1 VSKGGA
7 GSVELV
13 KDADSRVKVLIVDD
27 SEDQLFLLRRYFEKA
42 GCEVSVAGSAESAI
56 AQYAIVTPDL
66 AVIDLFLPGMDGWE
80 LAERVRVDNPDCA
93 IAITSVLSEE
103 HYPKAHHAL
112 PKPVTSAQVL
122 SALNDYVPKWK
133 KA

>member
-1 VSKGGA
+1 VA
-7 GSVELV
+7 LV
-13 KDADSRVKVLIVDD
+13 DEADSRVKVLIVDD

-42 GCEVSVAGSAESAI
+42 GCDVSVAATAESAI
-56 AQYAIVTPDL
+56 ELYSDMDLDL

-80 LAERVRVDNPDCA
+80 LAERVRYDNPDCA

-112 PKPVTSAQVL
+112 PKPVTSAHVL

-133 KA
+133 KV